1 MASGASILFTN
12 PAVVLM
18 ATVRNDV
25 FLLELRERHE
35 LLLQTFGNL
44 GEPSPIWRPTILTK
58 IAYSSKIKVNE
69 RWNWRNL
76 QLSSAVFAE
85 AEEAR
90 VNSIE
95 AIGFFWCKGGRS
107 WFIWRFEWSARLHVT
122 KHKKRKKIYYLCLE
136 QEFGKVQPNPFNPF
150 KFGTFTC

>member
-1 MASGASILFTN
+1 MFTN

-44 GEPSPIWRPTILTK
+44 GEPSPIWR
-58 IAYSSKIKVNE
+58 
-69 RWNWRNL
+69 

-107 WFIWRFEWSARLHVT
+107 
-122 KHKKRKKIYYLCLE
+122 
-136 QEFGKVQPNPFNPF
+136 
-150 KFGTFTC
+150 